1 MRWLYS
7 YGATG
12 SPYKTSRMATMTFKL
27 PEFSKSKDILP
38 GRYGKMY
45 TFSVSQIYNS
55 NIYLIQLHLDNDYI
69 LILEKSKFKSIS
81 TFQVI

>member
-1 MRWLYS
+1 MIIISFILKKKINLK
-7 YGATG
+7 
-12 SPYKTSRMATMTFKL
+12 SPI
-27 PEFSKSKDILP
+27 PIPP

-81 TFQVI
+81 IF